1 MLVDFSQL
9 TPHRHADDI
18 TEYVFLKPDQTVNQ
32 NAGLRLLVLDEGATL
47 EIPAGTDEVSYYLL
61 SGRGSLAIS
70 KNSSPSRWTLDP
82 DTAMWV
88 PANMRHMLIN
98 SGEGPFRCLVAH
110 CKSKSQQ
117 SGKVKVVGMS
127 QFQIHYLVGFISRS
141 IFSPEALGAAGATR
155 TLGVDLETL
164 TPKSTLGSHE
174 HEEEILY
181 MLRGRGFV
189 RIGERDFPV
198 KPGSMVYTG
207 PRLIHSV
214 HNTEDDN
221 FQYLV
226 WEFAP

>member
-9 TPHRHADDI
+9 TSRRRADDV

-32 NAGLRLLVLDEGATL
+32 NAGLALFLFDEGATL
-47 EIPAGTDEVSYYLL
+47 EMPAGTDEVSYYLL

-70 KNSSPSRWTLDP
+70 KNSSQSRWALDP

-88 PANMRHMLIN
+88 PANMKHMIIN
-98 SGEGPFRCLVAH
+98 SGEGPFRCLAAH

-117 SGKVKVVGMS
+117 TGKTKVAGMS
-127 QFQIHYLVGFISRS
+127 QFQMHYLVGFISRS
-141 IFSPEALGAAGATR
+141 IFSPEALAAAGATR
-155 TLGVDLETL
+155 TIGVDLETL

-181 MLRGRGFV
+181 MLRGRGFI
-189 RIGERDFPV
+189 RITDRDFPV

-207 PRLIHSV
+207 PHLIHSV
-214 HNTEDDN
+214 HNTEDDD

-226 WEFAP
+226 WEFGP

>member
-9 TPHRHADDI
+9 TSHLRADDI
-18 TEYVFLKPDQTVNQ
+18 REYVFLTPDQTDNQ
-32 NAGLRLLVLDEGATL
+32 NAGLRLLVIDEGAEL
-47 EIPAGTDEVSYYLL
+47 QIFKGTDEVSYYLL
-61 SGRGSLAIS
+61 SGRGSLAIP
-70 KNSSPSRWTLDP
+70 KISSQSRWTLDP

-88 PANMRHMLIN
+88 PANTKHSIIN
-98 SGEGPFRCLVAH
+98 SGEGPFRCLAAH
-110 CKSKSQQ
+110 CRSKSQQ

-127 QFQIHYLVGFISRS
+127 QFQVQYLVGFVSRS
-141 IFSPEALGAAGATR
+141 IFTPEALAAAGASR
-155 TLGVDLETL
+155 TLGMDLETL

-189 RIGERDFPV
+189 RIGERNFSV

-207 PRLIHSV
+207 PHSVHSV
-214 HNTEDDN
+214 HNTDDDD

-226 WEFAP
+226 WEFRP